1 MEIHKSSHSIQPK
14 MKISEIIVKNKEEE
28 EDNVSKKE

>member
-14 MKISEIIVKNKEEE
+14 MKISKIIVKNKEEE
-28 EDNVSKKE
+28 EDNVNKKE